1 MRQETGYLG
10 QSNIKRISMERKL
23 STILASDVV
32 GFSKMMAAD
41 EEQTLDLLRQRRQVI
56 DGLIVEH
63 SGSIFGSAG
72 DSVIAEFQSPI
83 KATECAVQMQGK
95 MQAMNEDVPEERQMV
110 FRVGINLGD
119 VMVAQDN
126 LFGDA
131 VNVAARLESAAKPS
145 GICISQSV
153 FDMVSQKIKVSY
165 EDAGELELKNIEHPV
180 QAYFVIQSKGATR
193 YTRGAFDAPQVTVER
208 AEPGSLAVM
217 LFKNLSKD
225 EEQAYFCEG
234 FSEDLISAL
243 SRYRKLLVVSGNAS
257 FAYRDKAS
265 SPKEIGRE
273 LGVRYILE
281 GSVRKLGPKMR
292 LSTSLISANRE
303 NTVWSNKFDTTIE
316 EIFDIQDELVETIV
330 STIVGRVEADATQQ
344 LSTSRPENLAAYD
357 LVLQGLEYHR
367 RSGIAGENARKAY
380 DLFEKAIEIEPGYA
394 RAHAWRACALA
405 NVAEWY
411 PDQFDDDWLDDC
423 TGSVTKAL
431 EIDPNDP
438 EGHRIMG
445 AIKLEAR
452 DYELARYHHEKA
464 RELCPSDAYI
474 RARYATLLIY
484 LGEPEQ
490 ALEEIH
496 LAMRIDPFCPDLLFE
511 DEGICQ
517 FWLGNLSEA
526 TESFRKLKVPTRNSL
541 FYLAATLSKMAE
553 AEKATETLKQA
564 RTTTDLSVDR
574 FVQSQAYRE
583 EKRSQELRETLESIA
598 A

>member
-1 MRQETGYLG
+1 
-10 QSNIKRISMERKL
+10 MERKL

-95 MQAMNEDVPEERQMV
+95 MQAMNEDVPDERQMV

-165 EDAGELELKNIEHPV
+165 QDAGELELKNIEYPV

-193 YTRGAFDAPQVTVER
+193 YTRGAFDVPQVRVER

-292 LSTSLISANRE
+292 LSTSLISADRE

-367 RSGIAGENARKAY
+367 RSGVAGENARKAY

-394 RAHAWRACALA
+394 RAHAWRACSLA

-564 RTTTDLSVDR
+564 RTTTGLSVDR

>member
-1 MRQETGYLG
+1 
-10 QSNIKRISMERKL
+10 MERKL

-56 DGLIVEH
+56 DGLSAEH

-95 MQAMNEDVPEERQMV
+95 MQAMNEDVPEGRQMV

-165 EDAGELELKNIEHPV
+165 EDAGELELKNIEYPV

-292 LSTSLISANRE
+292 LSTSLISADRE
-303 NTVWSNKFDTTIE
+303 NTVWSNKFDTTID

-330 STIVGRVEADATQQ
+330 STIGGRVEADATKQ
-344 LSTSRPENLAAYD
+344 LATSRPENLAAYD

-380 DLFEKAIEIEPGYA
+380 NLFEKAIEIEPGYA
-394 RAHAWRACALA
+394 RAHAWRACSLA

>member
-1 MRQETGYLG
+1 
-10 QSNIKRISMERKL
+10 MERKL

-165 EDAGELELKNIEHPV
+165 EDAGELELKNIEYPV

-380 DLFEKAIEIEPGYA
+380 DLFEKAIKIEPGYA
-394 RAHAWRACALA
+394 RAHAWRACSLA

-564 RTTTDLSVDR
+564 RTTTGLSVDR

>member
-1 MRQETGYLG
+1 
-10 QSNIKRISMERKL
+10 MERKL

-95 MQAMNEDVPEERQMV
+95 MQAMNEDVPEGRQMV

-165 EDAGELELKNIEHPV
+165 EDAGELELKNIEYPV

-234 FSEDLISAL
+234 FSEDLISAR

-394 RAHAWRACALA
+394 RAHAWRACSLA

>member
-1 MRQETGYLG
+1 
-10 QSNIKRISMERKL
+10 
-23 STILASDVV
+23 
-32 GFSKMMAAD
+32 
-41 EEQTLDLLRQRRQVI
+41 
-56 DGLIVEH
+56 
-63 SGSIFGSAG
+63 
-72 DSVIAEFQSPI
+72 
-83 KATECAVQMQGK
+83 
-95 MQAMNEDVPEERQMV
+95 
-110 FRVGINLGD
+110 
-119 VMVAQDN
+119 
-126 LFGDA
+126 
-131 VNVAARLESAAKPS
+131 
-145 GICISQSV
+145 
-153 FDMVSQKIKVSY
+153 
-165 EDAGELELKNIEHPV
+165 
-180 QAYFVIQSKGATR
+180 
-193 YTRGAFDAPQVTVER
+193 
-208 AEPGSLAVM
+208 
-217 LFKNLSKD
+217 
-225 EEQAYFCEG
+225 
-234 FSEDLISAL
+234 
-243 SRYRKLLVVSGNAS
+243 VVSGNAS

-292 LSTSLISANRE
+292 LSTSLISADRE

-357 LVLQGLEYHR
+357 LVLQGLEHHR

-394 RAHAWRACALA
+394 RAHAWRACSLA

-496 LAMRIDPFCPDLLFE
+496 IAMRIDPFCPDLLFE

-541 FYLAATLSKMAE
+541 FYLAATLSKMSE

-574 FVQSQAYRE
+574 FVQSQAYQE
-583 EKRSQELRETLESIA
+583 EKRSQELLETLESIA

>member
-1 MRQETGYLG
+1 
-10 QSNIKRISMERKL
+10 MERKL

-56 DGLIVEH
+56 DGLIAEH

-95 MQAMNEDVPEERQMV
+95 MQAMNEDVPEGRQMV
-110 FRVGINLGD
+110 FRIGINLGD

-165 EDAGELELKNIEHPV
+165 EDAGELELKNIEYPV

-193 YTRGAFDAPQVTVER
+193 YTRGASDAPQVTVER

-292 LSTSLISANRE
+292 LSTSLISADRE

-357 LVLQGLEYHR
+357 LVLQGLEHHR

-380 DLFEKAIEIEPGYA
+380 NLFEKAIEIEPGYA

-464 RELCPSDAYI
+464 LELCPSDAYI

-583 EKRSQELRETLESIA
+583 EKKSQELRETLESIA

>member
-10 QSNIKRISMERKL
+10 QSNIKRTSMERKL

-95 MQAMNEDVPEERQMV
+95 MQAMNEDVPEGRQMV

-165 EDAGELELKNIEHPV
+165 EDAGELELKNIEYPV

-380 DLFEKAIEIEPGYA
+380 SLFEKAIEIEPGYA
-394 RAHAWRACALA
+394 RAHAWRACSLA

-423 TGSVTKAL
+423 TASVTKAL